1 MGKKK
6 DKKKKKK
13 PRIRPLAI
21 CVFRRGDKIF
31 VAEGHDRV
39 KDQTFYRPIG
49 GAIEFGEYA
58 EACIQR
64 ELLEEL
70 NQPVR
75 DLRYLG
81 TLENIFTFEGAMG
94 HEIVRVYDGAFVD
107 EAINADDIRVEGWEA
122 DMKLLYVAVW
132 KSLDDFR
139 GDDAPPLYPVGLLA
153 LLDSTA

>member
-6 DKKKKKK
+6 DKKKKK

-31 VAEGHDRV
+31 VAKGHDSS
-39 KDQTFYRPIG
+39 KGQTFYRPIG

-58 EACIQR
+58 EACIHR

-94 HEIVRVYDGAFVD
+94 HEIVMVYDGTFVD
-107 EAINADDIRVEGWEA
+107 DAMNADDIRVEGWEE
-122 DMKLLYVAVW
+122 DMKLLFVATW
-132 KSLDDFR
+132 KSLNDFR
-139 GDDAPPLYPVGLLA
+139 GEDAPPLYPDGLLE
-153 LLDSTA
+153 LLDSQ